1 MTLPPLVVRPPAP
14 GIRALAKMF
23 GGVRHVA
30 DQIEPYTHWWNDQNA
45 AAMNAEG
52 PVLAVIGDSMSLGIG
67 ASAPD
72 KGYVGV
78 VRDQLVASDGQPW
91 QMVNLGQWGDRIK
104 DGIERQLPALEAILA
119 PDLVLVCIG
128 SNDMVWGASVAN
140 LRGGMRAIVEAVP
153 APAHIATLIGTSPR
167 NVIANRA
174 LIESALAAGHP
185 TVNPWFKWRGNQAV
199 DRFHPNDEG
208 YRIMAAAFC
217 RSIGVAEP
225 TVASQ

>member
-1 MTLPPLVVRPPAP
+1 MSLPPLVVKPPAP
-14 GIRALAKMF
+14 GVRALAKLF
-23 GGVRHVA
+23 GGVRQVA
-30 DQIEPYTHWWNDQNA
+30 DQIEPYTRWWNDQNEA
-45 AAMNAEG
+45 ALHADG
-52 PVLAVIGDSMSLGIG
+52 PVMAVVGDSMSLGIG

-72 KGYVGV
+72 KGYVGL
-78 VRDQLVASDGQPW
+78 VRDQLVASDGRPW
-91 QMVNLGQWGDRIK
+91 QMINLGQWGDRIK
-104 DGIERQLPALEAILA
+104 DGVDRQLPALATIPR

-128 SNDMVWGASVAN
+128 SNDMVWGASVAK

-153 APAHIATLIGTSPR
+153 EPAHIATLVGTSPR

-199 DRFHPNDEG
+199 DRFHPNNDG
-208 YRIMAAAFC
+208 YRHMAGAFC

-225 TVASQ
+225 EGQAQ